1 MRPRIALLAVV
12 VHWSGTQAQGKASSY
27 QRLTPPRDGGI
38 KWDLSNRDP
47 NSHRGTTSLDYYSN
61 GTLPRPY
68 PHGGVVFHPDGAP
81 GTLQCHY
88 PTLDPNIWEPCN
100 TKDNRACWLRMKKP
114 DEDGN
119 RYGYDIHTDYEA
131 TAPIGISRH
140 YTFDVSRKVIYPDGF
155 PKKAVL
161 FNGTYPGPQIEACW
175 GDELIITIT
184 NSLPNMGTSI
194 HWHGIRQLYTNDM
207 DGVPVTQCPIARGK
221 SFGYKFRVLQYGTT
235 WYHSH
240 YSLQY
245 SDGLCGPMVIYGPA
259 SGNYDVEIGEGAL
272 LMSDWVHNSAF
283 YEFDQQAKP
292 VIRPVRADTIVLN
305 GKAGMNSV
313 GGKGPRS
320 LDSYQVVRFAPG
332 RRHRLRVVN
341 GAALAAFVFSVDGH
355 ELTVVSNDLVAVEP
369 YKADFIVVA
378 VGQRYDIIIDAPIS
392 NKGKTFWIRARPADS
407 CNHFK
412 AGDFNSTSSPL
423 DVRVGVVTYLPP
435 ESPYTPLPTTQS
447 AISITNNACFD
458 PTELTAVPV
467 VPWNVSRSSINP
479 LPLSTFYNA
488 HQNFTDHNLGHAGEY
503 AHWLLRLDPK
513 VEKESGKKMHAP
525 FWVDFGRPTLLNLSE
540 AERDRNY
547 NVLHYP
553 YRSGGDGDKGF
564 IHMVIDS
571 SLLPGTDFA
580 DMNATY
586 IPNVPHPIHWH
597 GSDIALL
604 ASSSSA
610 FDPKTSPQKWNFVN
624 PPRRDTVTVPSG
636 GYIAV
641 AFKPDNPG
649 VWLVHCHI
657 SWHASAGLALQMII
671 QDETRYKNET
681 GIIVKKGKGQ
691 GGGGEGGGEIYE
703 TLGERAVG
711 RLRDGCKEWKDD
723 LKRTDLPSMV
733 EKDDSGI

>member
-1 MRPRIALLAVV
+1 MRLWIPLLVAIVY
-12 VHWSGTQAQGKASSY
+12 WSRAEAE
-27 QRLTPPRDGGI
+27 RLTPSQDGGI
-38 KWDLSNRDP
+38 QWDPSNRDP
-47 NSHRGTTSLDYYSN
+47 KSHRGTISFNS
-61 GTLPRPY
+61 TLSPRE
-68 PHGGVVFHPDGAP
+68 GVIFHPDGAP

-88 PTLDPNIWEPCN
+88 PTLDPDLWEPCN

-114 DEDGN
+114 DKRGKH
-119 RYGYDIHTDYEA
+119 YGYDIHTDYE
-131 TAPIGISRH
+131 TIAPVGISRH
-140 YTFDVSRKVIYPDGF
+140 YTLDVSHKLIYPDGH

-175 GDELIITIT
+175 GDELVITII
-184 NSLPNMGTSI
+184 NSLPDMGTAI

-221 SFGYKFRVLQYGTT
+221 SLVYKFRVLQYGTT

-259 SGNYDVEIGEGAL
+259 SGNYDEEIGEGAL
-272 LMSDWVHNSAF
+272 LMSDWVRNGAF

-305 GKAGMNSV
+305 GKAGMNTLSK
-313 GGKGPRS
+313 GGEV
-320 LDSYQVVRFAPG
+320 DSYQVVKVEQGKKYRA
-332 RRHRLRVVN
+332 RVVN

-355 ELTVVSNDLVAVEP
+355 DISVIGNDLVAIEP
-369 YKADFIVVA
+369 YKTEFVVVA
-378 VGQRYDIIIDAPIS
+378 VGQRYDIIIQAKS
-392 NKGKTFWIRARPADS
+392 TSSSSFWIRTRPADA

-412 AGDFNSTSSPL
+412 SGDFNATSSPL
-423 DVRVGVVTYLPP
+423 DVRTGILTYT
-435 ESPYTPLPTTQS
+435 TPTLPTTES
-447 AISITNNACFD
+447 TIKNNTCFD
-458 PTELTAVPV
+458 TTELNFVPIL
-467 VPWNVSRSSINP
+467 PWNVSTKSINP

-488 HQNFTDHNLGHAGEY
+488 HQNFSDHNLGHAGEY
-503 AHWLLRLDPK
+503 AHWLLRLDPEI
-513 VEKESGKKMHAP
+513 EKETGRKMHAP
-525 FWVDFGRPTLLNLSE
+525 FWIDFGKPTLLNLTE

-547 NVLHYP
+547 NVVHYP
-553 YRSGGDGDKGF
+553 YRKDAEGGF

-571 SLLPGTDFA
+571 GLLPGTDYK
-580 DMNATY
+580 DMNGTY
-586 IPNVPHPIHWH
+586 IPNDPHPIHWH

-604 ASSSSA
+604 ASSPHP
-610 FDPKTSPQKWNFVN
+610 FDPLTSPQQWNFVN

-671 QDETRYKNET
+671 QDESEGNIYD
-681 GIIVKKGKGQ
+681 VL
-691 GGGGEGGGEIYE
+691 GGG
-703 TLGERAVG
+703 AVG
-711 RLRDGCKEWKDD
+711 RVRDGCKQWNEG
-723 LKRTDLPSMV
+723 LEGV
-733 EKDDSGI
+733 VGKDDSGI